1 MLVVCGG
8 AGLFTAGALLL
19 GPGESSTPP
28 SATPATARAGAP
40 ASTAP
45 TLEIDKFKFGSIT
58 VKPGVAVTISNR
70 DDATHTVTADKGA
83 FNTKTNGKSTAS
95 MRAPLAPGA
104 YSFFCA
110 IHPEMKGT
118 LTVK

>member
-1 MLVVCGG
+1 MV
-8 AGLFTAGALLL
+8 
-19 GPGESSTPP
+19 
-28 SATPATARAGAP
+28 
-40 ASTAP
+40 
-45 TLEIDKFKFGSIT
+45 KFKFGSIT

-70 DDATHTVTADKGA
+70 EDATHMVTADKGA
-83 FNTKTNGKSTAS
+83 FNTKTNAKSTAS